1 MIFNMKKVIVYYI
14 DLKDKKTDNFLKNKY
29 SDEFLNVKD
38 ERKRMQLVASFYLKE
53 KYIGDYHLTENKKP
67 ISDKCYFN
75 VTHTGDYIFL
85 AKSDFKV
92 GIDAEMIKK
101 RDRNLFDR
109 YCSEKEIALR
119 EEVFEKIWTSKES
132 LSKCIGTGLARDI
145 KTIPCHPYDGCK
157 RYEDNFYFS
166 KMFCKDNIV
175 ISVTLLSEED
185 FIIDFIKEK
194 M

>member
-1 MIFNMKKVIVYYI
+1 
-14 DLKDKKTDNFLKNKY
+14 
-29 SDEFLNVKD
+29 
-38 ERKRMQLVASFYLKE
+38 
-53 KYIGDYHLTENKKP
+53 
-67 ISDKCYFN
+67 
-75 VTHTGDYIFL
+75 
-85 AKSDFKV
+85 
-92 GIDAEMIKK
+92 MIKK

-109 YCSEKEIALR
+109 YCSEKEIALK